1 MRKRYIDTRFWY
13 DRKVRACSWLE
24 KQVLLH
30 LQLREEM
37 TTIGAITTTI
47 ESMGILLNGES
58 RRNYT
63 TPEFPWIEEKHIESA
78 VRSIRKRLIVDVQSN
93 AGLTVYFYN
102 FLNYNSWGPTVYR
115 GFPSLV
121 KNQIPEGPIQE
132 VIRERTIGWMGENG
146 VEIPEPWR

>member
-1 MRKRYIDTRFWY
+1 MRKRYIETRFWY

-47 ESMGILLNGES
+47 ESMGILMNGET
-58 RRNYT
+58 RRNYI
-63 TPEFPWIEEKHIESA
+63 TPELPWIGEKLIERALKA
-78 VRSIRKRLIVDVQSN
+78 VRKKQIVDIQN
-93 AGLTVYFYN
+93 RAGLTVYFYN
-102 FLNYNSWGPTVYR
+102 FLNYNPWGPSVYR

-121 KNQIPEGPIQE
+121 RNQIPEGPIQE
-132 VIRERTIGWMGENG
+132 VVRERTIGWMGENG
-146 VEIPEPWR
+146 VEIPEAWR